1 MENMK
6 NFVERMDWY
15 DIQSEFDAMSKMSCA
30 PVDIK
35 KLPTGHIIDEDKSVK
50 WNREQ
55 VELNNKKYQEE
66 VARLNTLKN
75 KRRDEIRAMIYA
87 KIAYEVGHN
96 LSEEKAKLIWNLAW
110 ERGHSYGISDVIGN
124 LNDLIE
130 LVQKILD

>member
-1 MENMK
+1 MN

-15 DIQSEFDAMSKMSCA
+15 DIQNEFDAMSKMSCV
-30 PVDIK
+30 PIGIY
-35 KLPTGHIIDEDKSVK
+35 KLPAGHVLDEDKSVK

-75 KRRDEIRAMIYA
+75 KRRDEIMGMIYE
-87 KIAYEVGHN
+87 KISYEVGHN
-96 LSEEKAKLIWNLAW
+96 LDRKKAEAIWNMAW
-110 ERGHSYGISDVIGN
+110 ERGHSYGISDVMGN

-130 LVQKILD
+130 LAQKILA